1 MAVDF
6 SEFDK
11 KINLDELREGL
22 KEASENDEYKEVPHG
37 EYEVSI
43 EKLELTQS
51 KKGDPMISAWFKI
64 LEGEYKNSRL
74 FMNQVITQPFQIKI
88 VNKFLESLESGVEI
102 DFETYSQYGQMIMD
116 VAEAIDKKLEYSIEY
131 GEKKGFNTFKI
142 TEVFEV

>member
-11 KINLDELREGL
+11 KINLDELKKGL

-88 VNKFLESLESGVEI
+88 VNRFLESLESGVEI

-131 GEKKGFNTFKI
+131 GEKKGFSTFKI